1 MDDELENKI
10 IEIPFNHKEEEEKL
24 HKVLDDIKELN
35 RLQTD
40 LSSIM
45 VLQKEN
51 IDRINTL
58 SENAADA
65 SRYANSELEAASG
78 RKFKML
84 PVMLGTGLGVVITL
98 PITLGFGFTGA
109 VGGIVAGGVV
119 IGGMMEKPGK
129 ININIYKNE

>member
-98 PITLGFGFTGA
+98 PITLGFGLSAGA
-109 VGGIVAGGVV
+109 VGGIVAGGSV
-119 IGGMMEKPGK
+119 IGGMMGK
-129 ININIYKNE
+129 NLAK